1 MVKSLLLFLKYG
13 SLTLINDIIFFFRQ
27 IKEVLMSGFDN
38 LDYNIFQS
46 IRLLRF
52 ESVRNFIFSTEGK
65 GIIIITV
72 SLLVLLLW
80 FQKKD
85 FKIIYQTLFL

>member
-1 MVKSLLLFLKYG
+1 MIKSILLLLKYG
-13 SLTLINDIIFFFRQ
+13 SLTLINDIIFIFRRLT
-27 IKEVLMSGFDN
+27 EVLMSGFDN

-52 ESVRNFIFSTEGK
+52 EDIRDFVFSTE

-72 SLLVLLLW
+72 SLLVIVIMVS
-80 FQKKD
+80 KKR
-85 FKIIYQTLFL
+85 F